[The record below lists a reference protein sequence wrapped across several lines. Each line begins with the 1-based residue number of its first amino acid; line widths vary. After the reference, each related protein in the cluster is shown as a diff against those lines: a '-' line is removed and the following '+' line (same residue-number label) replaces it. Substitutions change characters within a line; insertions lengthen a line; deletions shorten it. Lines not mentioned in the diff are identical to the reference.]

1 MDGHNTKD
9 GQRWSQVRL
18 AFGAVL
24 VAGVAAILA
33 SACGGGG
40 EENPTVVPPK
50 TTQATKAPEPT
61 KQKLSGTIVGDGSST
76 VFPITEAVAEEFGK
90 VQSGVKVSVGISGTG
105 GGFKKFCNGETDF
118 NDASR
123 PITDAEKQACADKG
137 IQYTE
142 FKIAFDGIAV
152 VTNKKDDFAQCLTVP
167 ELKSIWDTGSTVK
180 KWSDVRADW
189 PDKPIKLYGP
199 DTDSGTFDYFTEAIN
214 GEAKRSRADYTASA
228 DDNVL
233 VQGIEGDDNSLG
245 YFGFAYYEENRDKL
259 NLVAVDAGKGAGC
272 VLPSHDTIL
281 NNTYSPL
288 SRPLFV
294 YVRNDA
300 LQQPEVAAFL
310 RYYLTEGP
318 PLISEVG
325 YVPAPDSVYQDD
337 LAKIPQQ

>member
-1 MDGHNTKD
+1 MNPTKAD
-9 GQRWSQVRL
+9 TGNRPWWGRL
-18 AFGAVL
+18 TIGFATVLAAMIAAFL
-24 VAGVAAILA
+24 L
-33 SACGGGG
+33 SACGGGNG
-40 EENPTVVPPK
+40 SSADK
-50 TTQATKAPEPT
+50 SD
-61 KQKLSGTIVGDGSST
+61 KQSGSIVGDGSST

-90 VQSGVKVSVGISGTG
+90 VQPGVKVSVGISGTG

-123 PITDAEKQACADKG
+123 PITDAERQACADKG

-142 FKIAFDGIAV
+142 FNIAFDGVVV
-152 VTNKKDDFAQCLTVP
+152 VTNKKTDFAQCLTVP

-214 GEAKRSRADYTASA
+214 GEAKRSRANYTASA

-233 VQGIEGDDNSLG
+233 VQGIEGDENALG
-245 YFGFAYYEENRDKL
+245 YFGFAYYYENKDKL
-259 NLVAVDAGKGAGC
+259 NLLAVDAGKGAGC

-310 RYYLTEGP
+310 RYYLTEGR

-325 YVPAPDSVYQDD
+325 YVPAPDNVYQDD
-337 LAKIPQQ
+337 LTKIPQQ

>member
-1 MDGHNTKD
+1 M
-9 GQRWSQVRL
+9 
-18 AFGAVL
+18 
-24 VAGVAAILA
+24 
-33 SACGGGG
+33 
-40 EENPTVVPPK
+40 
-50 TTQATKAPEPT
+50 
-61 KQKLSGTIVGDGSST
+61 
-76 VFPITEAVAEEFGK
+76 AEEFGK
-90 VQSGVKVSVGISGTG
+90 VEPGVKVSVGISGTG

-123 PITDAEKQACADKG
+123 PITDAERQACADKG

-142 FKIAFDGIAV
+142 FNIAFDGVVV
-152 VTNKKDDFAQCLTVP
+152 VTNKKTDFAQCLTVP
-167 ELKSIWDTGSTVK
+167 ELKSIWNTGSTVK

-233 VQGIEGDDNSLG
+233 VQGIEGDENALG
-245 YFGFAYYEENRDKL
+245 YFGFAYYYENRDKL
-259 NLVAVDAGKGAGC
+259 NLLAVDAGKGAGC

-294 YVRNDA
+294 YVTNDA

-310 RYYLTEGP
+310 RYYLTEGR

-325 YVPAPDSVYQDD
+325 YVPAPDNVYQDD
-337 LAKIPQQ
+337 LTKIPQQ